1 MPYGTDRMNDISSW
15 KTIRAGDAG
24 FSSEATVELST
35 LTEQFRSRRP
45 VDGSVNTS
53 AAEQRRV
60 GGVDDRVDAL
70 VRDVPETR
78 LDLQSNRNLFCL
90 SRFNMDELGRG
101 QRCEKHRNTLLT
113 EVKPDAGAPIIYR

>member
-1 MPYGTDRMNDISSW
+1 MNDISSW

-35 LTEQFRSRRP
+35 LTEQIRSRRP

>member
-45 VDGSVNTS
+45 VDGAVNAS
-53 AAEQRRV
+53 AAEQRRI
-60 GGVDDRVDAL
+60 GGIDDRVMSPRWDSIFKAARTCF
-70 VRDVPETR
+70 V
-78 LDLQSNRNLFCL
+78 
-90 SRFNMDELGRG
+90 
-101 QRCEKHRNTLLT
+101 
-113 EVKPDAGAPIIYR
+113 

>member
-1 MPYGTDRMNDISSW
+1 MNDVTSW

-78 LDLQSNRNLFCL
+78 LDLQSNCN
-90 SRFNMDELGRG
+90 
-101 QRCEKHRNTLLT
+101 
-113 EVKPDAGAPIIYR
+113 